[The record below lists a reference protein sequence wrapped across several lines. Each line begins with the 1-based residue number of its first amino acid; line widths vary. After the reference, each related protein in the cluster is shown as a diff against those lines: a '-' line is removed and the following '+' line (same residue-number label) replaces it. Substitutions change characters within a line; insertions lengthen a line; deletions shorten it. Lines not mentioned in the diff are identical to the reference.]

1 MQIHQLKPKNKP
13 KRSKRVGRGGKRG
26 TYSGRGIKGQKARA
40 GRKLQ
45 PPMRELIKKY
55 PKLVGYRQNPNF
67 KSERIVNLNDL
78 AKKFSQG
85 EKITPEILFK
95 KGLIRKVK
103 GKLPMVKIL
112 GKGKQIKADF
122 VFARVKFSQTINK
135 V

>member
-55 PKLVGYRQNPNF
+55 PKLVGYRQKPNF
-67 KSERIVNLNDL
+67 KPERIVNLNDL

-112 GKGKQIKADF
+112 
-122 VFARVKFSQTINK
+122 
-135 V
+135 